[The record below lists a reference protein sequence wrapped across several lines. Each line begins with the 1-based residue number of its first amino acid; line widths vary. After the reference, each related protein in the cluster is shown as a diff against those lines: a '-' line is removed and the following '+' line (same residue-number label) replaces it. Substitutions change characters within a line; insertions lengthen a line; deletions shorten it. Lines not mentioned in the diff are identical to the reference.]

1 MRPRR
6 PGVLGVFSCGISAF
20 HAGRP
25 PRAFRLDYTPLS
37 TTHTVFGQKQ
47 ATVPAL
53 PRHRRQLSTDHPAF
67 GTNRAFSPGRPFK
80 GPISVSGFFLA
91 VDPNFAAGTQNRMN
105 PNAQITVRDSEGNMS
120 RVRYRCHLE
129 SYTGLKLEALIRL
142 QVGWISPKVTFSF
155 IPYVIYLGKGFDL
168 SIPFFI
174 HFTMVSVLDEHGDRT
189 GSFLYFSGTPMLG
202 FSAGLTQIRR
212 GKLVLNPAKEVD
224 PVEESKQF
232 VGKIHVRQLGFVL
245 LKCLGYALCF
255 LACVPASQRFLQYML
270 PDPFHRHSES
280 AV

>member
-1 MRPRR
+1 MRLGR
-6 PGVLGVFSCGISAF
+6 PGKLSVVSRGMSAF

-25 PRAFRLDYTPLS
+25 PRALRPGYTPLS

-47 ATVPAL
+47 ATVPAV
-53 PRHRRQLSTDHPAF
+53 PRRRSLLSTDHPVF
-67 GTNRAFSPGRPFK
+67 GTSKPLTSDGPFK
-80 GPISVSGFFLA
+80 GPISISGFFLA
-91 VDPNFAAGTQNRMN
+91 IDPNFAAGTQSRMN

-129 SYTGLKLEALIRL
+129 SDTGLKLEALIRL
-142 QVGWISPKVTFSF
+142 QVGWVSPKVTFSS
-155 IPYVIYLGKGFDL
+155 IPYVIYLGKGFDV
-168 SIPFFI
+168 SIPFLM
-174 HFTMVSVLDEHGDRT
+174 HFTMVSVLDEHGDHT

-212 GKLVLNPAKEVD
+212 GKLVLNPSREVD

-232 VGKIHVRQLGFVL
+232 VGNIHVRQLGFVV
-245 LKCLGYALCF
+245 LKCLVYALCC
-255 LACVPASQRFLQYML
+255 LACVPASQRVFQYIL
-270 PDPFHRHSES
+270 PDPFHRHSEG

>member
-1 MRPRR
+1 MRPGR
-6 PGVLGVFSCGISAF
+6 PGTLNVVSCGIPAL
-20 HAGRP
+20 HASRP
-25 PRAFRLDYTPLS
+25 PRTLRPGYTPLS

-47 ATVPAL
+47 ATVPAV
-53 PRHRRQLSTDHPAF
+53 PRRRSLLSTDHVAF
-67 GTNRAFSPGRPFK
+67 GTSKSLTFDRPFK

-91 VDPNFAAGTQNRMN
+91 VDPNFAAGTQSRMN

-120 RVRYRCHLE
+120 RVRYRCYLE
-129 SYTGLKLEALIRL
+129 SDTGLKLEALIRL

-155 IPYVIYLGKGFDL
+155 IPYVIYLGKGFDV
-168 SIPFFI
+168 SIPFLI
-174 HFTMVSVLDEHGDRT
+174 HFTMVPVLDEHGDHT

-202 FSAGLTQIRR
+202 FSAGLTQIQK
-212 GKLVLNPAKEVD
+212 GKLVLNPSRKVD

-232 VGKIHVRQLGFVL
+232 VGNVHVRQLGFVL
-245 LKCLGYALCF
+245 LKCLIYALCF
-255 LACVPASQRFLQYML
+255 LACVPASQRVLQCIL